1 MKPRGIVTVNFSIS
15 SPNITLRESRFK
27 EKISLGKEVF
37 MNGFEVNCF
46 KSGSERVSLGL
57 LSLPQGSWKLSKSP

>member
-1 MKPRGIVTVNFSIS
+1 MNFSIS
-15 SPNITLRESRFK
+15 SPKITLRSSRFK

-46 KSGSERVSLGL
+46 KGGS
-57 LSLPQGSWKLSKSP
+57 